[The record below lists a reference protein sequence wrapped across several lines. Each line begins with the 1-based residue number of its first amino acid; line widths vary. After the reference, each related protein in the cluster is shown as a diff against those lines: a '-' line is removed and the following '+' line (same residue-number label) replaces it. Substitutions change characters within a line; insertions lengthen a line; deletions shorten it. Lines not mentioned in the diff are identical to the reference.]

1 MVTFACREIREGG
14 LIKFFIAKFIL
25 ATCESRE
32 DFFVFSFY
40 FLAYYR
46 VGTLKNLRYSC
57 NSQKYFLSLPR
68 ELTTYDMTAID
79 LRASTMQILE
89 RFDKTDTSLWQKVLD
104 AINSI
109 YKNEEEAQQA
119 KRAQQKA
126 KIRQMVGILHEESVG
141 DWKREKEEALVE
153 KYQ

>member
-1 MVTFACREIREGG
+1 MYICFEHLPQIPPLKKTVICHLSSTPLKSIINSASTLPHPPARKTSPIIWNFQ
-14 LIKFFIAKFIL
+14 KFFIYL
-25 ATCESRE
+25 H
-32 DFFVFSFY
+32 
-40 FLAYYR
+40 
-46 VGTLKNLRYSC
+46 
-57 NSQKYFLSLPR
+57 R
-68 ELTTYDMTAID
+68 ELTTYNMTAID

-109 YKNEEEAQQA
+109 YKDEEEAQQA
-119 KRAQQKA
+119 KKAQQKA
-126 KIRQMVGILHEESVG
+126 KIRQMVGILKEESAG

>member
-1 MVTFACREIREGG
+1 
-14 LIKFFIAKFIL
+14 
-25 ATCESRE
+25 
-32 DFFVFSFY
+32 
-40 FLAYYR
+40 
-46 VGTLKNLRYSC
+46 
-57 NSQKYFLSLPR
+57 
-68 ELTTYDMTAID
+68 MTAID

-119 KRAQQKA
+119 KKAQQKT
-126 KIRQMVGILHEESVG
+126 KIRQMVGILSKESA
-141 DWKREKEEALVE
+141 DRWKQEKEEYLVE

>member
-1 MVTFACREIREGG
+1 MNCLHQPKDCHFVHHGIDAQTLFCPKACKFQKYSLYLHRE
-14 LIKFFIAKFIL
+14 L
-25 ATCESRE
+25 AT
-32 DFFVFSFY
+32 
-40 FLAYYR
+40 
-46 VGTLKNLRYSC
+46 N
-57 NSQKYFLSLPR
+57 
-68 ELTTYDMTAID
+68 DMTAID

-109 YKNEEEAQQA
+109 YKSEEEAQQA

>member
-1 MVTFACREIREGG
+1 M
-14 LIKFFIAKFIL
+14 
-25 ATCESRE
+25 S
-32 DFFVFSFY
+32 
-40 FLAYYR
+40 
-46 VGTLKNLRYSC
+46 
-57 NSQKYFLSLPR
+57 
-68 ELTTYDMTAID
+68 AID

-119 KRAQQKA
+119 KKAQQKT
-126 KIRQMVGILHEESVG
+126 KIRQMVGILSKESA
-141 DWKREKEEALVE
+141 DRWKQEKEEYLVE

>member
-1 MVTFACREIREGG
+1 
-14 LIKFFIAKFIL
+14 
-25 ATCESRE
+25 
-32 DFFVFSFY
+32 
-40 FLAYYR
+40 
-46 VGTLKNLRYSC
+46 
-57 NSQKYFLSLPR
+57 
-68 ELTTYDMTAID
+68 MTAID

-119 KRAQQKA
+119 KKAQQKA
-126 KIRQMVGILHEESVG
+126 KIRQMVGILSEESA
-141 DWKREKEEALVE
+141 DRWKREKEESLLE

>member
-1 MVTFACREIREGG
+1 MYICFQHLPQIPPLKKTVICHLSSTPLKSIINSASTLPHPPARKTSPIIWNFQ
-14 LIKFFIAKFIL
+14 KFFIYL
-25 ATCESRE
+25 H
-32 DFFVFSFY
+32 
-40 FLAYYR
+40 
-46 VGTLKNLRYSC
+46 
-57 NSQKYFLSLPR
+57 R
-68 ELTTYDMTAID
+68 ELTTYNMTAID

-109 YKNEEEAQQA
+109 YKDEEEAQQA
-119 KRAQQKA
+119 KKAQQKA
-126 KIRQMVGILHEESVG
+126 KIRQMVGILHEENAG

>member
-1 MVTFACREIREGG
+1 MYICFEHLPQIPSLKKTVICHLSSTPLKSIINSASTLPHPPARKTSPIIWNFQ
-14 LIKFFIAKFIL
+14 KFFIYL
-25 ATCESRE
+25 H
-32 DFFVFSFY
+32 
-40 FLAYYR
+40 
-46 VGTLKNLRYSC
+46 
-57 NSQKYFLSLPR
+57 R
-68 ELTTYDMTAID
+68 ELTTYNMTAID

-109 YKNEEEAQQA
+109 YKDEEEAQQA
-119 KRAQQKA
+119 KKAQQKA
-126 KIRQMVGILHEESVG
+126 KIRQMVGILHEENAG

>member
-1 MVTFACREIREGG
+1 M
-14 LIKFFIAKFIL
+14 
-25 ATCESRE
+25 
-32 DFFVFSFY
+32 
-40 FLAYYR
+40 
-46 VGTLKNLRYSC
+46 
-57 NSQKYFLSLPR
+57 PR

-109 YKNEEEAQQA
+109 YKDEEEAQQA
-119 KRAQQKA
+119 KKAQQKA
-126 KIRQMVGILHEESVG
+126 KIRQMVGILKEESAG
-141 DWKREKEEALVE
+141 DWNREKEEALVE